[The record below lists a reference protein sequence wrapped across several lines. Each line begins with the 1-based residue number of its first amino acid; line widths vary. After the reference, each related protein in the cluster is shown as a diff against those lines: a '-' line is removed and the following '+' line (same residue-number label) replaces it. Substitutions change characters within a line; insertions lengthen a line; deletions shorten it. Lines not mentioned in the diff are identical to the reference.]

1 MTFDEFYTSCRSNGL
16 TPYFILDYGNSLYGG
31 NGFNTGWTTQALQ
44 QGYANFAAA
53 AVAHF
58 KAMGGG
64 VIWQIYQE
72 PNLSQYFDGTAT
84 DYMNLVK
91 ARRAVDARGRSD
103 RYDSRSLDLGERGQQ
118 PNVRGDVPLAG
129 LDQHCRQLSRRRGR
143 RTRLS
148 QLTATVPPPTW
159 RPPRIPIRPRC
170 RIISRFAI

>member
-1 MTFDEFYTSCRSNGL
+1 MTFDDFYTLCRSNGL

-44 QGYANFAAA
+44 QGYANYAAA

-91 ARRAVDARGRSD
+91 EAVPLMRPADPTATILGPSTSGSCGR
-103 RYDSRSLDLGERGQQ
+103 Q
-118 PNVRGDVPLAG
+118 PNVPQHVPPAG
-129 LDQHCRQLSRRRGR
+129 LDQHADNYTSTRSTYTAITATATKRPRRGVHR
-143 RTRLS
+143 VSLYDHGAG
-148 QLTATVPPPTW
+148 L
-159 RPPRIPIRPRC
+159 
-170 RIISRFAI
+170 